1 MDSEEGD
8 LVLAFGLAFSAL
20 GEGFGLTIAGATDG
34 FGLAA
39 GEDSGVGEAGAVSG
53 AAGAV
58 FVPKMLASPVSNK
71 PAMQAIIIVAKVP
84 TNKAFQPSSEMSLR
98 RDGIR
103 AIVPPTNMPT
113 DARWAKPERA

>member
-1 MDSEEGD
+1 MDSGEGD
-8 LVLAFGLAFSAL
+8 CLAFGVAFSFF
-20 GEGFGLTIAGATDG
+20 GEGFGLAIAGATDG

-39 GEDSGVGEAGAVSG
+39 GDADGVPEPGAVN
-53 AAGAV
+53 GAV
-58 FVPKMLASPVSNK
+58 GAVLVPKMLESPVSNV

-84 TNKAFQPSSEMSLR
+84 TNNAFQPSSEMSLR
-98 RDGIR
+98 LDGIR